1 MAPQNRYSARLLV
14 SINAY
19 RVKHSLKELRPEQ
32 YQLESIQLVGLYA
45 IRPTW
50 ADGHD
55 TGIYAFDR
63 LRALAPAAAQDLQ
76 AKARGAAPGQGS

>member
-1 MAPQNRYSARLLV
+1 LQFVA
-14 SINAY
+14 
-19 RVKHSLKELRPEQ
+19 ELRPEQ

-55 TGIYAFDR
+55 SGIFAFDR
-63 LRALAPAAAQDLQ
+63 LRALSAEAAEDLRRQHAGQRAGEPDQGRGRNQ
-76 AKARGAAPGQGS
+76 AGGTGAAR